1 MIPGILNVGHHPASH
16 AVEVAQLG
24 ESVGFEQFWVADERF
39 YRDAYALL
47 AAVAL
52 GTKRITMG
60 TCVTDPYTRH
70 PALTT
75 VSVAT
80 LDEMSDGRALFGL
93 GTGISGFLELGLER
107 PKPVAAMREA
117 IELFRRLLTGE
128 LVDYAGKVISFQGG
142 RLNFK
147 PPRTDIPVYVATN
160 GPQGQRMSG
169 RIADGVI
176 MEACAQPEEAAA
188 FVKMVRGAAKEA
200 GRDPA
205 SVRCIARLN
214 ACVAPD
220 GKVARDAVRLRA
232 ARTLSAGLTVLSTHE
247 ALGLRL
253 RPEVLAE
260 VAGIPYAAG
269 GAPYARILPHV
280 TDRHV
285 DAVALAGTVDEVTAH
300 VAALKAVGIDGIT
313 ISPYAPEGETTAATI
328 RALGPVIAA
337 A

>member
-1 MIPGILNVGHHPASH
+1 MIPGILNVGHNPASH

-47 AAVAL
+47 TAVAL
-52 GTKRITMG
+52 STQRITMG

-80 LDEMSDGRALFGL
+80 LDEMSNGRALFGL
-93 GTGISGFLELGLER
+93 GSGISGFIELGLER
-107 PKPVAAMREA
+107 PKPIAAMREA
-117 IELFRRLLTGE
+117 IELFRRMLTGE
-128 LVDYAGKVISFQGG
+128 VVDYDGKIIKFHSG
-142 RLNFK
+142 RLNFM
-147 PPRTDIPVYVATN
+147 PPRASIPVYVASN
-160 GPQGQRMSG
+160 GPQGQRMAA

-176 MEACAQPEEAAA
+176 MEACSQPEEAEA
-188 FVKMVRGAAKEA
+188 FVKGVRDAAKEA

-214 ACVAPD
+214 ACVASD
-220 GKVARDAVRLRA
+220 GKAARDAVRLRA
-232 ARTLSAGLTVLSTHE
+232 GRIMAAGRTVFATHDE
-247 ALGLRL
+247 LGLRL
-253 RPEVLAE
+253 PAAVLAE
-260 VAGIPYAAG
+260 VADVPYAAG
-269 GAPYARILPHV
+269 GAPYERILAHV

-285 DAVALAGTVDEVTAH
+285 DAVALAGTLEDVTAR

-313 ISPYAPEGETTAATI
+313 ISPYAPPGETTASTV